1 MTRLRAAFAFTAAVL
16 RTLLR
21 DRQSL
26 FFMMV
31 LPVVVIV
38 VIGTTFGGE
47 QRVEIGVVA
56 PDGSQ
61 IAEAL
66 ISELEASP
74 AFEIHRVADRDA
86 LASQIRRRTI
96 DAGLYLSNDVVPIE
110 VLTTPDQDVVTI
122 RSAVSGV
129 VDQLSIRL
137 TAARFAATQS
147 GATAEQAAAA
157 VEAVALQPTAVVVT
171 DVGGAQTRTL
181 SDFSLT
187 VPQNLVLFTF
197 INATASASFLVRS
210 KREGV
215 LRRALA
221 SPTGLG
227 THLAGLAIGW
237 FVVALMQS
245 LIIVFVGWAAFGMD
259 WGDPFAAT
267 ALVTLWALVGCGA
280 GLLVGAIGSN
290 EDRVGAMAPV
300 VGLVLGAFGGCMVP
314 PEVFS
319 DTMRK
324 VALAVPHTWALNGWQ
339 NVVFDGG
346 DLADISGSIA
356 VLAAWAVGLLS
367 LATVLLRRRLAT
379 SGST

>member
-1 MTRLRAAFAFTAAVL
+1 M
-16 RTLLR
+16 
-21 DRQSL
+21 
-26 FFMMV
+26 
-31 LPVVVIV
+31 
-38 VIGTTFGGE
+38 
-47 QRVEIGVVA
+47 
-56 PDGSQ
+56 
-61 IAEAL
+61 
-66 ISELEASP
+66 
-74 AFEIHRVADRDA
+74 
-86 LASQIRRRTI
+86 
-96 DAGLYLSNDVVPIE
+96 VPIE